1 MEATIEEAVMV
12 LQTIRRDKE
21 KIIENEKRVIVEVFG
36 KVIRKWFD
44 KNKDISKDVL
54 CRVEEVNLNPDAHS
68 PMRLPYVKFS
78 YLHNGESVKHECISI
93 KALQMYE
100 YEPEPM

>member
-54 CRVEEVNLNPDAHS
+54 CREVADHLPLLVPDLQEGLDI
-68 PMRLPYVKFS
+68 LPAVQHVGQNVCPLPAS
-78 YLHNGESVKHECISI
+78 SSLR
-93 KALQMYE
+93 M
-100 YEPEPM
+100 